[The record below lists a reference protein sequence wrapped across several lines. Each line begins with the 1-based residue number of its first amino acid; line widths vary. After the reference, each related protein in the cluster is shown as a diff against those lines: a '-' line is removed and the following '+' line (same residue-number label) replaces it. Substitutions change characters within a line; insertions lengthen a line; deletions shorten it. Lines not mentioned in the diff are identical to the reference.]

1 MVELLLGDSH
11 ASAAMMPALG
21 MGRDNP
27 NGRYR
32 LDGSWLELD
41 WAAEA
46 SGAYFDAVKDGFA
59 SLADALGGEF
69 KHSPLDRRR
78 RAVSVHVLGGCPMGR
93 DSRHSVVDPWGRV
106 YGQPGLWVADGSVMP
121 GPVGENPS
129 FTIAA
134 LADRSA
140 DAMLDGSRRGWP
152 AA

>member
-1 MVELLLGDSH
+1 
-11 ASAAMMPALG
+11 
-21 MGRDNP
+21 
-27 NGRYR
+27 
-32 LDGSWLELD
+32 
-41 WAAEA
+41 
-46 SGAYFDAVKDGFA
+46 
-59 SLADALGGEF
+59 
-69 KHSPLDRRR
+69 
-78 RAVSVHVLGGCPMGR
+78 MGR

-106 YGQPGLWVADGSVMP
+106 YGQPGLGVADGSVMP